1 MQLGQKQPDGATL
14 REHLMAA
21 MRQSGRADSRLLQ
34 RIPAAG
40 KPLWHAF
47 SQLNRSRSGGFS
59 GPSAI
64 SPQDTLAWC
73 QLHGIR
79 FTPWELD
86 TLSDMDAALLRASE
100 KEQKT

>member
-21 MRQSGRADSRLLQ
+21 MRQSCRADSRLLQ
-34 RIPAAG
+34 RIPAAAQ
-40 KPLWHAF
+40 PLWHAF
-47 SQLNRSRSGGFS
+47 AQLSRMRSSGFS

-64 SPQDTLAWC
+64 SPQDMLAWC

-86 TLSDMDAALLRASE
+86 TLADMDSALMRCTQ
-100 KEQKT
+100 EQKP